1 MTNNLKK
8 VGTQPLPH
16 NLKQKL
22 PVSYYLFSLV
32 NNYANE
38 SPAVSNIAQSTFH
51 KTKHYYVIPFYK
63 AISNIL

>member
-1 MTNNLKK
+1 MTNNSKQI
-8 VGTQPLPH
+8 GTQPLPD

-38 SPAVSNIAQSTFH
+38 SAVISNITQSAFH
-51 KTKHYYVIPFYK
+51 KTKHYYVVPFYK
-63 AISNIL
+63 AISNVL